1 MYSIVNKIFA
11 VKVSAFKMSPI
22 KNMSLFVPHVFANF
36 DKEYIAQAFSKF
48 GDVDH
53 IDFVARQDRV
63 GTEYNAVY
71 IHFKKWHDT
80 PANITFQNQKI
91 NRVYHDGPWYWIV
104 LPNTAKKHMPGD
116 RKPRIDLGESNSLSV
131 KTPGKPM
138 LNQVCPDAPKRST
151 YAEKL
156 SDKPVP
162 RNLVTELE
170 EFDAEEEAQMAEIE
184 ALMDAEEE
192 HVVTIDGRYV
202 ATMEQE
208 NMWLR
213 CEIGQLRQALIN
225 LDHMYQAEV
234 AKVRAFKIEDNKE

>member
-1 MYSIVNKIFA
+1 
-11 VKVSAFKMSPI
+11 MSSI
-22 KNMSLFVPHVFANF
+22 KNISLFVPHVFANF
-36 DKEYIAQAFSKF
+36 DKEYVADAFSKF
-48 GDVDH
+48 GVVDY

-63 GTEYNAVY
+63 GAEYNAVY
-71 IHFKKWHDT
+71 IHFKKWYNT
-80 PANITFQNQKI
+80 PENIDFQSQKS

-104 LPNTAKKHMPGD
+104 LPNTAKKHIPGE
-116 RKPRIDLGESNSLSV
+116 RKPRIDLGEANYISV
-131 KTPGKPM
+131 NTPEKPM

-192 HVVTIDGRYV
+192 HLVTIDGRYV
-202 ATMEQE
+202 YTLEQE

-213 CEIGQLRQALIN
+213 SEVHQLRQALVN
-225 LDHMYQAEV
+225 LDQMYKAEV
-234 AKVRAFKIEDNKE
+234 AKVRAFKIEDKKE

>member
-1 MYSIVNKIFA
+1 
-11 VKVSAFKMSPI
+11 
-22 KNMSLFVPHVFANF
+22 MSLFVPHVFANF
-36 DKEYIAQAFSKF
+36 TKEYIAQAFSKF

-53 IDFVARQDRV
+53 IDFVPRQDRV
-63 GTEYNAVY
+63 GTEYNAAY

-131 KTPGKPM
+131 KTPGKPT
-138 LNQVCPDAPKRST
+138 KKST
-151 YAEKL
+151 YAEKVL
-156 SDKPVP
+156 EQPVP
-162 RNLVTELE
+162 LNDV
-170 EFDAEEEAQMAEIE
+170 EEAQMAEIE

-192 HVVTIDGRYV
+192 HFITIDSRYV

-234 AKVRAFKIEDNKE
+234 AKVRAFKVEDKKK